1 MKVQFKRNIHLF
13 LLLIIIHIFYA
24 ATGLFLRDHGLSLN
38 LKWLYWNLILAVVPL
53 LISIVIYLW
62 VRWRKKWDIL
72 SLPAAL
78 VWLVFLPNACYMV
91 TDLIHLQGSS
101 LIGGNGIYLQSMHG
115 WIRLI
120 FTTAGIFLAL
130 VDGLF
135 STSLIHQ
142 NVKFRKNP
150 VFNWIWMITVSL
162 LVGYGVY
169 IGRFLR
175 LNTWDILHPRSLLQV
190 LLRNIDEFTI
200 LFSFML
206 AAFYFIAYLIF
217 DRIMR
222 SEVHPQ

>member
-1 MKVQFKRNIHLF
+1 MNSQLKRNIHLLI
-13 LLLIIIHIFYA
+13 LLAVIHLIYVLS
-24 ATGLFLRDHGLSLN
+24 GLFLRDQGLSLN
-38 LKWLYWNLILAVVPL
+38 LRWLYWNLILAVFPL
-53 LISIVIYLW
+53 IISAVIYLW

-72 SLPAAL
+72 SLAAGL

-91 TDLIHLQGSS
+91 TDLIHLQGGS
-101 LIGGNGIYLQSMHG
+101 LIGGNGIYLQSIHG

-120 FTTAGIFLAL
+120 YTAGGIFLAL

-142 NVKFRKNP
+142 NVKSGKNP

-175 LNTWDILHPRSLLQV
+175 LNTWDILHPRSLLII
-190 LLRNIDEFTI
+190 LINNIDRFTI

-206 AAFYFIAYLIF
+206 AAFYFVAYLIF